1 MLRLATIRLP
11 GKTSHVAGS
20 TGAVLEGVA
29 IELLVGKEDKDDED
43 KLEDEDVAEAD
54 EEIESVIGSARAE
67 LVGGGGPLKRWLEDL
82 PVTAPSL
89 ARVIT
94 QPWNRNPAS
103 ATSHSA
109 FFT

>member
-1 MLRLATIRLP
+1 M
-11 GKTSHVAGS
+11 
-20 TGAVLEGVA
+20 EGVA

-54 EEIESVIGSARAE
+54 VEIESVIGSARAE

-82 PVTAPSL
+82 PVTAPRSPPG
-89 ARVIT
+89 VIP